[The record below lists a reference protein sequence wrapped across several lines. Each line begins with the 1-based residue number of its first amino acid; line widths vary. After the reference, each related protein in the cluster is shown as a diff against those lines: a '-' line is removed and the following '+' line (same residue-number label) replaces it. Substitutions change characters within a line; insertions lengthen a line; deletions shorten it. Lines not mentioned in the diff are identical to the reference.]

1 MGKSICSDL
10 RLPFRSFLD
19 DFDPENPF
27 QESEVDGKNI
37 FTFDYDGNEVAVY
50 GEQFVECAC
59 SGSETKYDDRDFD
72 EEYFLDLDPVVA
84 EGKFIRKEEHG
95 LSPPQ

>member
-1 MGKSICSDL
+1 MTLTQKTPS
-10 RLPFRSFLD
+10 
-19 DFDPENPF
+19 
-27 QESEVDGKNI
+27 KNQRW
-37 FTFDYDGNEVAVY
+37 TDGNEVAVY
-50 GEQFVECAC
+50 GEQFVESAC

>member
-1 MGKSICSDL
+1 MTLTQKTPSKNQ
-10 RLPFRSFLD
+10 RWT
-19 DFDPENPF
+19 E
-27 QESEVDGKNI
+27 KNI

-50 GEQFVECAC
+50 GEQFVESAC

-72 EEYFLDLDPVVA
+72 EKYFLDLDPVVA